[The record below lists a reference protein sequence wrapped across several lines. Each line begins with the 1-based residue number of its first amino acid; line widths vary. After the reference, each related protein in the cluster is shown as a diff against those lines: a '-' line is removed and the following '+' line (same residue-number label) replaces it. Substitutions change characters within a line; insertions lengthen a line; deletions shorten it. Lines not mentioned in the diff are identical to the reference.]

1 MTNTAITS
9 HPTYL
14 SNRAII
20 RLSPKD
26 AAENVRDFLQ
36 GLLTQDM
43 KAVVDGALLWSALLS
58 AQGKLLFEFLL
69 WDDGDD
75 ILIDCEA
82 QAAPALVRR
91 LSLYRL
97 RRKISIA
104 VDDSLSIH
112 WSTQRAETAAQPDP
126 RLPVLG
132 YRWLGT
138 SSDDMPVADHIW
150 LEHRLKHGIAEGQ
163 AEFGE
168 EKILWLECNA
178 EELNGVS
185 YTKGCFIGQ
194 ENTARMH
201 YRSKVN
207 RRVAIVPVGLAEE
220 KRVRHVHEDFALAV
234 VHAPIAN
241 MADWPLAQ
249 WQKSA
254 ISEA

>member
-1 MTNTAITS
+1 M
-9 HPTYL
+9 
-14 SNRAII
+14 
-20 RLSPKD
+20 
-26 AAENVRDFLQ
+26 RDFLQ

-43 KAVVDGALLWSALLS
+43 RAVIDGALLWSALLS

-75 ILIDCEA
+75 ILLDCEA
-82 QAAPALVRR
+82 EAAPALVRR

-97 RRKISIA
+97 RRKIAIA
-104 VDDSLSIH
+104 IDNRLTVH
-112 WSTQRAETAAQPDP
+112 WSPEKPDIAAQPDP
-126 RLPVLG
+126 RLPALG
-132 YRWLGT
+132 YRWL
-138 SSDDMPVADHIW
+138 SRASDDDNDGDANHAW
-150 LEHRLKHGIAEGQ
+150 LAHRLQHGIAEGQ

-220 KRVRHVHEDFALAV
+220 KRVRYTHEDYGLAV
-234 VHAPIAN
+234 VHAPIAD

-254 ISEA
+254 ISDA